1 MPSWGGK
8 NRPLPDTGKRNM
20 LGRQQ
25 DFAAP
30 HKDGRP
36 RRKAAQEGKAAK
48 DTEDPLVKLE
58 RVVEL
63 LDRGLLSVR
72 EYELLKKHILT
83 DLLST
88 ALGWPPTAQDQ
99 GRGGG
104 RPLEDAGSFTAR
116 ARGRSASEVGTGR
129 SQTLEPTVAVEPVQ
143 HGAKVDGGS
152 RRPPAFAAEPLEP
165 ISCSPTAV
173 GATVAVQPHV
183 KVQARTVMA
192 RGRQQ
197 EASKPSA
204 TSPRW
209 AAATR
214 CGVKG
219 PSNDGEG
226 ANTRPP
232 ARGRARGGRKPPS
245 AVHAS
250 FGRGARQGGAEPRC
264 ASRPRPTP
272 ARERPASTVGGH
284 VRQGGFSSERSIRG
298 INNSLQGRSSSIC
311 SQERDA
317 GAALQQGGRPP
328 RQASPERRAWR
339 ATPEQLARC
348 AGMAEFFGWSRPLH
362 ESLPL
367 AGAAL
372 EAGSASEPLGTPV
385 VDVPTQPTFLLGT
398 AVDLHGDAETLRVS
412 VPMQT
417 PGPAPAL
424 APSPGEEKEKIT
436 AMPVAGRRS
445 SGAVGVSASATA
457 AGVAELS
464 GAASAA
470 GGGGELALCHVASA
484 RSFAVRGAL
493 PAGGDSVDGDGGTS
507 GAVAGCEVE
516 AGVTA
521 PRSGPG
527 SLSVRFA
534 QIAAMSVPVE
544 AERASLATDVV
555 RALTAEVVTP
565 DVHRALPVGVAQ
577 SVSSPQTASV
587 SLTHQPELQR
597 AMITSV
603 DSDKAQSHRLQ
614 SSAEATGGSDN
625 GITNLESAGAL
636 LMVAASSPPRAQRIC
651 TLVWVSGWVGVR
663 VCVGEGGGGSR
674 YLGCVSGGVAT
685 VISLGIRSSLGF
697 RFRIRFRVGIRC
709 RTPDRCP
716 GC

>member
-1 MPSWGGK
+1 
-8 NRPLPDTGKRNM
+8 M

-72 EYELLKKHILT
+72 EYELLKQHILT

-129 SQTLEPTVAVEPVQ
+129 SQTLEPTVAVEPAQ

-232 ARGRARGGRKPPS
+232 ARGRARGGRKLPS

-250 FGRGARQGGAEPRC
+250 FGRGARQGGAEPRG

-339 ATPEQLARC
+339 ASPEQLARC
-348 AGMAEFFGWSRPLH
+348 AGMAKFFGWSRPLH

-398 AVDLHGDAETLRVS
+398 AMDLHGDAETLRVS

-445 SGAVGVSASATA
+445 SGAVGVSASETA

-470 GGGGELALCHVASA
+470 GGGGELAGGHVASA

-527 SLSVRFA
+527 SLSVQFA
-534 QIAAMSVPVE
+534 QIAAMSVPVK
-544 AERASLATDVV
+544 AERASLAPDVV

-587 SLTHQPELQR
+587 SLTHQHELQR

-614 SSAEATGGSDN
+614 SSTEATGGSDN
-625 GITNLESAGAL
+625 GMTNLESAGAL
-636 LMVAASSPPRAQRIC
+636 LQQERALIVSQSDVGSQLQQVCEAQVPRRSTASSVDDGGLGGLQRLEIW
-651 TLVWVSGWVGVR
+651 TGKSQAPERFGILLRLWSLLLR
-663 VCVGEGGGGSR
+663 RQGGIILR
-674 YLGCVSGGVAT
+674 L
-685 VISLGIRSSLGF
+685 
-697 RFRIRFRVGIRC
+697 
-709 RTPDRCP
+709 
-716 GC
+716 

>member
-1 MPSWGGK
+1 MQGW
-8 NRPLPDTGKRNM
+8 
-20 LGRQQ
+20 QQ

-30 HKDGRP
+30 CKDGRP

-72 EYELLKKHILT
+72 EYELLKQHILT

-129 SQTLEPTVAVEPVQ
+129 SQTLEPTVAVEPAQ

-173 GATVAVQPHV
+173 GATVAVQSHV

-250 FGRGARQGGAEPRC
+250 FGRGARQGGAEPRG

-272 ARERPASTVGGH
+272 ARERPPSAVSVH
-284 VRQGGFSSERSIRG
+284 SRQGDISSSSLMSLTHL
-298 INNSLQGRSSSIC
+298 NNS
-311 SQERDA
+311 SQSTS
-317 GAALQQGGRPP
+317 
-328 RQASPERRAWR
+328 SPERRAWR
-339 ATPEQLARC
+339 ASPEQLARC
-348 AGMAEFFGWSRPLH
+348 AGMAKFFGWSRPLH

-398 AVDLHGDAETLRVS
+398 AMDLHGDAETLRVS

-424 APSPGEEKEKIT
+424 APSPVEEKEKIT

-445 SGAVGVSASATA
+445 SGAVGVSASETA

-565 DVHRALPVGVAQ
+565 DVHRALPVGVVQ

-587 SLTHQPELQR
+587 SLTHQHELQR

-636 LMVAASSPPRAQRIC
+636 LQQERALIVSQSDVGSQLQQVCEAQVPRRSTASSVDDGGLGGLQRLEIW
-651 TLVWVSGWVGVR
+651 TGKSQAPERFGILLRLWSLLLR
-663 VCVGEGGGGSR
+663 RQGGIILR
-674 YLGCVSGGVAT
+674 L
-685 VISLGIRSSLGF
+685 
-697 RFRIRFRVGIRC
+697 
-709 RTPDRCP
+709 
-716 GC
+716 

>member
-1 MPSWGGK
+1 
-8 NRPLPDTGKRNM
+8 M

-72 EYELLKKHILT
+72 EYELLKQHILT

-250 FGRGARQGGAEPRC
+250 FGRGARQGGAEPRG

-272 ARERPASTVGGH
+272 AREQPPSAVSVH
-284 VRQGGFSSERSIRG
+284 SRQGDISSSSSMSLTHL
-298 INNSLQGRSSSIC
+298 NNS
-311 SQERDA
+311 SQSTS
-317 GAALQQGGRPP
+317 
-328 RQASPERRAWR
+328 SPERRAWR
-339 ATPEQLARC
+339 ASPEQLASATRL
-348 AGMAEFFGWSRPLH
+348 AEFFGWSRPLQK
-362 ESLPL
+362 SPPS

-398 AVDLHGDAETLRVS
+398 AMDLHGDAETLRVS

-445 SGAVGVSASATA
+445 SGAVGVSASETA

-565 DVHRALPVGVAQ
+565 DVHRALPVGVVQ

-587 SLTHQPELQR
+587 SLTHQHELQR

-636 LMVAASSPPRAQRIC
+636 LQQERALIVSQSDVGSQLQQVCEAQVPRRSTASSVDDGGLGGLQRLEIW
-651 TLVWVSGWVGVR
+651 TGKSQAPERFGILLRLWSLLLR
-663 VCVGEGGGGSR
+663 RQGGIILR
-674 YLGCVSGGVAT
+674 L
-685 VISLGIRSSLGF
+685 
-697 RFRIRFRVGIRC
+697 
-709 RTPDRCP
+709 
-716 GC
+716 

>member
-1 MPSWGGK
+1 
-8 NRPLPDTGKRNM
+8 M

-72 EYELLKKHILT
+72 EYELLKQHILT

-129 SQTLEPTVAVEPVQ
+129 SQTLEPTVAVEPAQ

-250 FGRGARQGGAEPRC
+250 FGRGARQGGAEPRG

-339 ATPEQLARC
+339 ATPEQLAWHAR
-348 AGMAEFFGWSRPLH
+348 MAAFFGWSRPLH

-385 VDVPTQPTFLLGT
+385 VDVPTQPPFLLGT
-398 AVDLHGDAETLRVS
+398 AMDLHGDAETLRVS

-445 SGAVGVSASATA
+445 SGAVGVSASETA

-565 DVHRALPVGVAQ
+565 DVHRALPVGVVQ

-587 SLTHQPELQR
+587 SLTHQHELQR

-636 LMVAASSPPRAQRIC
+636 LQQERALIVSQSDVGSQLQQVCEAQVPRRSTASSVDDGGLGGLQRLEIW
-651 TLVWVSGWVGVR
+651 TGKSQAPERFGILLRLWSLLLR
-663 VCVGEGGGGSR
+663 RQGGIILR
-674 YLGCVSGGVAT
+674 L
-685 VISLGIRSSLGF
+685 
-697 RFRIRFRVGIRC
+697 
-709 RTPDRCP
+709 
-716 GC
+716 

>member
-1 MPSWGGK
+1 
-8 NRPLPDTGKRNM
+8 M

-72 EYELLKKHILT
+72 EYELLKQHILT

-129 SQTLEPTVAVEPVQ
+129 SQTLEPTVAVEPAQ

-250 FGRGARQGGAEPRC
+250 FGRGARQGGAEPRG

-339 ATPEQLARC
+339 ATPEQLAWH
-348 AGMAEFFGWSRPLH
+348 AGRAKFFGWSRPLH

-398 AVDLHGDAETLRVS
+398 AMDLHGDAETLRVS

-445 SGAVGVSASATA
+445 SGAVGVSASETA

-470 GGGGELALCHVASA
+470 GGGELALCHVASA

-565 DVHRALPVGVAQ
+565 DVHRALPVGVVQ

-587 SLTHQPELQR
+587 SLTHQHELQR

-636 LMVAASSPPRAQRIC
+636 LQQERALIVSQSDVGSQLQQVCEAQVPRRSTASSVDDGGLGGLQRLEIW
-651 TLVWVSGWVGVR
+651 TGKSQAPERFGILLRLWSLLLR
-663 VCVGEGGGGSR
+663 RQGGIILR
-674 YLGCVSGGVAT
+674 L
-685 VISLGIRSSLGF
+685 
-697 RFRIRFRVGIRC
+697 
-709 RTPDRCP
+709 
-716 GC
+716 

>member
-1 MPSWGGK
+1 
-8 NRPLPDTGKRNM
+8 M

-25 DFAAP
+25 NFAAP

-72 EYELLKKHILT
+72 EYELLKQHILT

-129 SQTLEPTVAVEPVQ
+129 SQTLEPTVAVEPAQ

-152 RRPPAFAAEPLEP
+152 RRPPAFAAAPLEP

-250 FGRGARQGGAEPRC
+250 FGRGARQGGAEPRG

-339 ATPEQLARC
+339 ATPEQLAWY
-348 AGMAEFFGWSRPLH
+348 AGRAKFFGWSRPLH

-398 AVDLHGDAETLRVS
+398 AMDLHGDAETLRVS

-445 SGAVGVSASATA
+445 SGAVGVSASETA

-565 DVHRALPVGVAQ
+565 DVHRALPVGVVQ

-587 SLTHQPELQR
+587 SLTHQHELQR

-636 LMVAASSPPRAQRIC
+636 LQQERALIVSQSDVGSQLQQVCEAQVPRRSTASSVDDGGLGGLQRLEIW
-651 TLVWVSGWVGVR
+651 TGKSQAPERFGILLRLWSLLLR
-663 VCVGEGGGGSR
+663 RQGGIILR
-674 YLGCVSGGVAT
+674 L
-685 VISLGIRSSLGF
+685 
-697 RFRIRFRVGIRC
+697 
-709 RTPDRCP
+709 
-716 GC
+716 

>member
-1 MPSWGGK
+1 
-8 NRPLPDTGKRNM
+8 M

-72 EYELLKKHILT
+72 EYELLKQHILT

-129 SQTLEPTVAVEPVQ
+129 SQTLEPTVAVEPAQ

-250 FGRGARQGGAEPRC
+250 FGRGARQGGAEPRG

-339 ATPEQLARC
+339 ATPEQLAWY
-348 AGMAEFFGWSRPLH
+348 AGRAKFFGWSRPLH

-398 AVDLHGDAETLRVS
+398 AMDLHGDAETLRVS

-445 SGAVGVSASATA
+445 SGAVGVSASETA

-565 DVHRALPVGVAQ
+565 DVHRALPVGVVQ

-587 SLTHQPELQR
+587 SLTHQHELQR

-636 LMVAASSPPRAQRIC
+636 LQQERALIVSQSDVGSQLQQVCEAQVPRRSTASSVDDGGLGGLQRLEIW
-651 TLVWVSGWVGVR
+651 TGKSQAPERFGILLRLWSLLLR
-663 VCVGEGGGGSR
+663 RQGGIILR
-674 YLGCVSGGVAT
+674 L
-685 VISLGIRSSLGF
+685 
-697 RFRIRFRVGIRC
+697 
-709 RTPDRCP
+709 
-716 GC
+716 

>member
-1 MPSWGGK
+1 
-8 NRPLPDTGKRNM
+8 M

-72 EYELLKKHILT
+72 EYELLKQHILT

-129 SQTLEPTVAVEPVQ
+129 SQTLEPTVAVEPAQ

-152 RRPPAFAAEPLEP
+152 RRPPAFAAAPLEP

-250 FGRGARQGGAEPRC
+250 FGRGARQGGAEPRG

-339 ATPEQLARC
+339 ATPEQRARC

-398 AVDLHGDAETLRVS
+398 AMDLHGDAETLRVS

-445 SGAVGVSASATA
+445 SGAVGVSASETA

-544 AERASLATDVV
+544 AERASLATDE
-555 RALTAEVVTP
+555 R
-565 DVHRALPVGVAQ
+565 
-577 SVSSPQTASV
+577 
-587 SLTHQPELQR
+587 
-597 AMITSV
+597 
-603 DSDKAQSHRLQ
+603 
-614 SSAEATGGSDN
+614 
-625 GITNLESAGAL
+625 
-636 LMVAASSPPRAQRIC
+636 
-651 TLVWVSGWVGVR
+651 
-663 VCVGEGGGGSR
+663 
-674 YLGCVSGGVAT
+674 
-685 VISLGIRSSLGF
+685 
-697 RFRIRFRVGIRC
+697 
-709 RTPDRCP
+709 
-716 GC
+716 

>member
-1 MPSWGGK
+1 MQ
-8 NRPLPDTGKRNM
+8 
-20 LGRQQ
+20 GRQQ

-30 HKDGRP
+30 YKDGRP

-72 EYELLKKHILT
+72 EYELLKKHIFT

-152 RRPPAFAAEPLEP
+152 RRPPAFAAAPLEP

-250 FGRGARQGGAEPRC
+250 FGRGARQGGAELRG

-339 ATPEQLARC
+339 ATPEQLAWY
-348 AGMAEFFGWSRPLH
+348 AGRAKFFGWSRPLH

-385 VDVPTQPTFLLGT
+385 VDVPTQPPFLLET
-398 AVDLHGDAETLRVS
+398 AMDLQGYAETLRVS

-424 APSPGEEKEKIT
+424 AP
-436 AMPVAGRRS
+436 
-445 SGAVGVSASATA
+445 VSYTH
-457 AGVAELS
+457 LT
-464 GAASAA
+464 
-470 GGGGELALCHVASA
+470 
-484 RSFAVRGAL
+484 L
-493 PAGGDSVDGDGGTS
+493 PT
-507 GAVAGCEVE
+507 
-516 AGVTA
+516 
-521 PRSGPG
+521 
-527 SLSVRFA
+527 
-534 QIAAMSVPVE
+534 
-544 AERASLATDVV
+544 
-555 RALTAEVVTP
+555 
-565 DVHRALPVGVAQ
+565 
-577 SVSSPQTASV
+577 
-587 SLTHQPELQR
+587 
-597 AMITSV
+597 
-603 DSDKAQSHRLQ
+603 K
-614 SSAEATGGSDN
+614 
-625 GITNLESAGAL
+625 
-636 LMVAASSPPRAQRIC
+636 RI
-651 TLVWVSGWVGVR
+651 V
-663 VCVGEGGGGSR
+663 
-674 YLGCVSGGVAT
+674 
-685 VISLGIRSSLGF
+685 
-697 RFRIRFRVGIRC
+697 
-709 RTPDRCP
+709 
-716 GC
+716 

>member
-1 MPSWGGK
+1 
-8 NRPLPDTGKRNM
+8 M

-72 EYELLKKHILT
+72 EYELLKQHILT

-88 ALGWPPTAQDQ
+88 ALGWPSTAQDQ

-129 SQTLEPTVAVEPVQ
+129 SQTLEPTVAVEPAQ

-173 GATVAVQPHV
+173 GATVAVQSHV

-250 FGRGARQGGAEPRC
+250 FGRGARQGGAEPRG

-272 ARERPASTVGGH
+272 ARERPPSAVSVH
-284 VRQGGFSSERSIRG
+284 SRQGDISSSSSMSLTHL
-298 INNSLQGRSSSIC
+298 NNS
-311 SQERDA
+311 SQSTS
-317 GAALQQGGRPP
+317 
-328 RQASPERRAWR
+328 SPERRAWR
-339 ATPEQLARC
+339 ASPEQLAWY
-348 AGMAEFFGWSRPLH
+348 AGMAKFFGWSRPLH

-398 AVDLHGDAETLRVS
+398 AMDLHGDAETLRVS

-470 GGGGELALCHVASA
+470 GGGGELALGHVASA

-527 SLSVRFA
+527 SLSVQFA
-534 QIAAMSVPVE
+534 QIAAMSVPVK
-544 AERASLATDVV
+544 AERASLAPDVV
-555 RALTAEVVTP
+555 ETLMAEVVTP
-565 DVHRALPVGVAQ
+565 DVQHALPVEVVQ

-587 SLTHQPELQR
+587 SLTHQHELQR
-597 AMITSV
+597 AMITNV
-603 DSDKAQSHRLQ
+603 DSDKAQSHRPK
-614 SSAEATGGSDN
+614 SSAETTGGSDN

-636 LMVAASSPPRAQRIC
+636 LQQERALIVSQSDVGSQLQQVCEAQVPRRSTASSVDDGGLGGLQRLEIW
-651 TLVWVSGWVGVR
+651 TGKSQAPERFGILLRLWSLLLR
-663 VCVGEGGGGSR
+663 RQGGIILR
-674 YLGCVSGGVAT
+674 L
-685 VISLGIRSSLGF
+685 
-697 RFRIRFRVGIRC
+697 
-709 RTPDRCP
+709 
-716 GC
+716 

>member
-1 MPSWGGK
+1 
-8 NRPLPDTGKRNM
+8 M

-63 LDRGLLSVR
+63 LDHGLLSVR
-72 EYELLKKHILT
+72 EYELLKQHIFT

-129 SQTLEPTVAVEPVQ
+129 SQTLEPTVAVEPAQ

-250 FGRGARQGGAEPRC
+250 FGRGARQGGAEPRG

-272 ARERPASTVGGH
+272 ARERPPSAVSVH
-284 VRQGGFSSERSIRG
+284 SRQGDISSSSSMSLTHL
-298 INNSLQGRSSSIC
+298 NNS
-311 SQERDA
+311 SQSTS
-317 GAALQQGGRPP
+317 
-328 RQASPERRAWR
+328 SPERRAWR
-339 ATPEQLARC
+339 ASPEQLAWC
-348 AGMAEFFGWSRPLH
+348 AGMAKFFGWSRPLH

-385 VDVPTQPTFLLGT
+385 VDVPTQPPFLLGT
-398 AVDLHGDAETLRVS
+398 AMDLHGDAETLRVS

-457 AGVAELS
+457 AGVAELR

-527 SLSVRFA
+527 SLSVQFA
-534 QIAAMSVPVE
+534 QIAAMSVLVK
-544 AERASLATDVV
+544 AERASLAPDVV

-565 DVHRALPVGVAQ
+565 DVHRALLVGVVQ

-587 SLTHQPELQR
+587 SLTHQHELQR
-597 AMITSV
+597 AMITNV
-603 DSDKAQSHRLQ
+603 DSDKAQSHRLK

-636 LMVAASSPPRAQRIC
+636 LQQERALIVSQSDVGSQLQQVCEAQVPRRSTASSVDDGGLGGPQRLEIW
-651 TLVWVSGWVGVR
+651 TGKSQAPERFGILLRLWSLLLR
-663 VCVGEGGGGSR
+663 RQGGIILR
-674 YLGCVSGGVAT
+674 L
-685 VISLGIRSSLGF
+685 
-697 RFRIRFRVGIRC
+697 
-709 RTPDRCP
+709 
-716 GC
+716 

>member
-1 MPSWGGK
+1 MQ
-8 NRPLPDTGKRNM
+8 
-20 LGRQQ
+20 GRQQ
-25 DFAAP
+25 DFAVP
-30 HKDGRP
+30 YKDGRP
-36 RRKAAQEGKAAK
+36 RRKASQEGKAAK

-72 EYELLKKHILT
+72 EYELLKQHILT
-83 DLLST
+83 DLLSP

-129 SQTLEPTVAVEPVQ
+129 SQTLEPTVAVEPAQ

-232 ARGRARGGRKPPS
+232 ARGRARGGRRPPS

-250 FGRGARQGGAEPRC
+250 FGRGARQGGAEPRG

-328 RQASPERRAWR
+328 GQASPERRTWR

-398 AVDLHGDAETLRVS
+398 AMDLHGDAETLRVS

-445 SGAVGVSASATA
+445 SGAVGVSASETA

-565 DVHRALPVGVAQ
+565 DVHRALPVGVVQ

-587 SLTHQPELQR
+587 SLTHQHELQR

-603 DSDKAQSHRLQ
+603 DSDKAQSHRLK

-636 LMVAASSPPRAQRIC
+636 LQQERALIVSQSDVGSQLQQVCEAQVPRRSTASSVDDGGLGGLQRLEIW
-651 TLVWVSGWVGVR
+651 TGKSQAPERFGILLRLW
-663 VCVGEGGGGSR
+663 
-674 YLGCVSGGVAT
+674 
-685 VISLGIRSSLGF
+685 SLLL
-697 RFRIRFRVGIRC
+697 
-709 RTPDRCP
+709 
-716 GC
+716 

>member
-1 MPSWGGK
+1 
-8 NRPLPDTGKRNM
+8 M

-72 EYELLKKHILT
+72 EYELLKQHILT

-129 SQTLEPTVAVEPVQ
+129 SQTLEPTVAVEPAQ

-250 FGRGARQGGAEPRC
+250 FGWGARQGGAEPRG

-272 ARERPASTVGGH
+272 ARERPASTVGRH

-339 ATPEQLARC
+339 ASPEQLAWY
-348 AGMAEFFGWSRPLH
+348 AGMAKFFGWSRPLH

-385 VDVPTQPTFLLGT
+385 VDVPTQPPFLLGT
-398 AVDLHGDAETLRVS
+398 AMDLHGDAETLRVS

-445 SGAVGVSASATA
+445 SGAVGVSASETA

-470 GGGGELALCHVASA
+470 GGGGELALGHVASA

-565 DVHRALPVGVAQ
+565 DVHRALPVGVVQ
-577 SVSSPQTASV
+577 SVSSPQNASV
-587 SLTHQPELQR
+587 SLTHQHELQR
-597 AMITSV
+597 AMITNV
-603 DSDKAQSHRLQ
+603 DSDKAQSHRLK

-636 LMVAASSPPRAQRIC
+636 LQQERALIVSQSDVGSQLQQVCEAQVPRRSTASSVDDGGLGGLQRLEIW
-651 TLVWVSGWVGVR
+651 TGKSQAPER
-663 VCVGEGGGGSR
+663 F
-674 YLGCVSGGVAT
+674 
-685 VISLGIRSSLGF
+685 GILLRLCAYSH
-697 RFRIRFRVGIRC
+697 
-709 RTPDRCP
+709 
-716 GC
+716 

>member
-1 MPSWGGK
+1 
-8 NRPLPDTGKRNM
+8 M

-72 EYELLKKHILT
+72 EYELLKQHILT

-129 SQTLEPTVAVEPVQ
+129 SQTLEPTVAVEPAQ

-173 GATVAVQPHV
+173 GATVAVQSHV

-192 RGRQQ
+192 RGTQQ

-219 PSNDGEG
+219 PSNDGAG

-250 FGRGARQGGAEPRC
+250 FGRGARQGGAEPRG

-298 INNSLQGRSSSIC
+298 ASIESVFLRTNSMYGISY
-311 SQERDA
+311 
-317 GAALQQGGRPP
+317 QQ
-328 RQASPERRAWR
+328 RRAS
-339 ATPEQLARC
+339 TELLS
-348 AGMAEFFGWSRPLH
+348 EFFGWSRPLQK
-362 ESLPL
+362 SPPL

-398 AVDLHGDAETLRVS
+398 AMDLHGDAETLRVS

-470 GGGGELALCHVASA
+470 GGGGSSLCVMSRVRAALPSGGLCPLGATQLTVTAAPVARLLGA
-484 RSFAVRGAL
+484 RSRQ
-493 PAGGDSVDGDGGTS
+493 
-507 GAVAGCEVE
+507 
-516 AGVTA
+516 
-521 PRSGPG
+521 G
-527 SLSVRFA
+527 SR
-534 QIAAMSVPVE
+534 
-544 AERASLATDVV
+544 R
-555 RALTAEVVTP
+555 
-565 DVHRALPVGVAQ
+565 HGVA
-577 SVSSPQTASV
+577 
-587 SLTHQPELQR
+587 
-597 AMITSV
+597 
-603 DSDKAQSHRLQ
+603 
-614 SSAEATGGSDN
+614 
-625 GITNLESAGAL
+625 
-636 LMVAASSPPRAQRIC
+636 
-651 TLVWVSGWVGVR
+651 
-663 VCVGEGGGGSR
+663 
-674 YLGCVSGGVAT
+674 LGCCRC
-685 VISLGIRSSLGF
+685 SLRRSLPCQ
-697 RFRIRFRVGIRC
+697 C
-709 RTPDRCP
+709 RWRRSERHWRRMLLER
-716 GC
+716 

>member
-1 MPSWGGK
+1 
-8 NRPLPDTGKRNM
+8 M

-72 EYELLKKHILT
+72 EYELLKQHILT

-129 SQTLEPTVAVEPVQ
+129 SQTLEPTVAVEPAQ

-250 FGRGARQGGAEPRC
+250 FGRGARQGGAEPRG

-398 AVDLHGDAETLRVS
+398 AMDLHGDAETLRVS

-445 SGAVGVSASATA
+445 SGAVGVSASETA

-565 DVHRALPVGVAQ
+565 DVHRALPVGVVQ

-587 SLTHQPELQR
+587 SLTHQHELQR

-636 LMVAASSPPRAQRIC
+636 LQQERALIVSQSDVGSQLQQVCEAQVPRRSTASSVDDGGLGGLQRLEIW
-651 TLVWVSGWVGVR
+651 TGKSQAPERFGILLRLWSLLLR
-663 VCVGEGGGGSR
+663 RQGGIILR
-674 YLGCVSGGVAT
+674 L
-685 VISLGIRSSLGF
+685 
-697 RFRIRFRVGIRC
+697 
-709 RTPDRCP
+709 
-716 GC
+716 

>member
-1 MPSWGGK
+1 
-8 NRPLPDTGKRNM
+8 M

-72 EYELLKKHILT
+72 EYELLKQHILT

-129 SQTLEPTVAVEPVQ
+129 SQTLEPTVAVEPAQ

-250 FGRGARQGGAEPRC
+250 FGRGARQGGAEPRG

-272 ARERPASTVGGH
+272 ARERPPSAVSVH
-284 VRQGGFSSERSIRG
+284 SRQGDISSSSSMSLTHL
-298 INNSLQGRSSSIC
+298 NNS
-311 SQERDA
+311 SQSTS
-317 GAALQQGGRPP
+317 
-328 RQASPERRAWR
+328 SPERRAWR
-339 ATPEQLARC
+339 ASPEQLAWC
-348 AGMAEFFGWSRPLH
+348 AGMAKFFGWSRPLH

-385 VDVPTQPTFLLGT
+385 VDVPTQPPFLLGT
-398 AVDLHGDAETLRVS
+398 AMDLHGDAETLRVS

-565 DVHRALPVGVAQ
+565 DVHRALPVGVVQ

-587 SLTHQPELQR
+587 SLTHQHELQR

-636 LMVAASSPPRAQRIC
+636 LQQERALIVSQSDVGSQLQQVCEAQVPRRSTASSVDDGGLGGLQRLEIW
-651 TLVWVSGWVGVR
+651 TGKSQAPERFGILLRLW
-663 VCVGEGGGGSR
+663 
-674 YLGCVSGGVAT
+674 
-685 VISLGIRSSLGF
+685 SLLL
-697 RFRIRFRVGIRC
+697 
-709 RTPDRCP
+709 
-716 GC
+716 

>member
-1 MPSWGGK
+1 M
-8 NRPLPDTGKRNM
+8 
-20 LGRQQ
+20 
-25 DFAAP
+25 
-30 HKDGRP
+30 
-36 RRKAAQEGKAAK
+36 AK
-48 DTEDPLVKLE
+48 
-58 RVVEL
+58 
-63 LDRGLLSVR
+63 
-72 EYELLKKHILT
+72 
-83 DLLST
+83 
-88 ALGWPPTAQDQ
+88 
-99 GRGGG
+99 
-104 RPLEDAGSFTAR
+104 
-116 ARGRSASEVGTGR
+116 
-129 SQTLEPTVAVEPVQ
+129 
-143 HGAKVDGGS
+143 
-152 RRPPAFAAEPLEP
+152 
-165 ISCSPTAV
+165 
-173 GATVAVQPHV
+173 
-183 KVQARTVMA
+183 
-192 RGRQQ
+192 
-197 EASKPSA
+197 
-204 TSPRW
+204 
-209 AAATR
+209 
-214 CGVKG
+214 
-219 PSNDGEG
+219 
-226 ANTRPP
+226 
-232 ARGRARGGRKPPS
+232 
-245 AVHAS
+245 
-250 FGRGARQGGAEPRC
+250 
-264 ASRPRPTP
+264 
-272 ARERPASTVGGH
+272 
-284 VRQGGFSSERSIRG
+284 
-298 INNSLQGRSSSIC
+298 
-311 SQERDA
+311 
-317 GAALQQGGRPP
+317 
-328 RQASPERRAWR
+328 
-339 ATPEQLARC
+339 
-348 AGMAEFFGWSRPLH
+348 FFGWSRPLH

-398 AVDLHGDAETLRVS
+398 AMDLHGDAETLRVS

-565 DVHRALPVGVAQ
+565 DVHRALPVGVVQ

-587 SLTHQPELQR
+587 SLTHQHELQR

-636 LMVAASSPPRAQRIC
+636 LQQERALIVSQSDVGSQLQQVCEAQVPRRSTASSVDDGGLGGLQRLEIW
-651 TLVWVSGWVGVR
+651 TGKSQRLSALVSSCAYGRYFFDAKVVSS
-663 VCVGEGGGGSR
+663 CAYSH
-674 YLGCVSGGVAT
+674 
-685 VISLGIRSSLGF
+685 
-697 RFRIRFRVGIRC
+697 
-709 RTPDRCP
+709 
-716 GC
+716 

>member
-1 MPSWGGK
+1 
-8 NRPLPDTGKRNM
+8 M

-72 EYELLKKHILT
+72 EYELLKQHILT

-129 SQTLEPTVAVEPVQ
+129 SQTLEPTVAVEPAQ

-250 FGRGARQGGAEPRC
+250 FGRGARQGGAEPRG

-339 ATPEQLARC
+339 ATPEQLAWC
-348 AGMAEFFGWSRPLH
+348 AGMAKFFGWSRPLH

-398 AVDLHGDAETLRVS
+398 AMDLHGDAETLRVS

-445 SGAVGVSASATA
+445 SGAVGVSASETA

-565 DVHRALPVGVAQ
+565 DVHRALPVGVVQ

-587 SLTHQPELQR
+587 SLTHQHELQR

-636 LMVAASSPPRAQRIC
+636 LQQERALIVSQSDVGSQLQQVCEAQVPRRSTASSVDDGGLGGLQRLEIW
-651 TLVWVSGWVGVR
+651 TGKSQAPER
-663 VCVGEGGGGSR
+663 F
-674 YLGCVSGGVAT
+674 
-685 VISLGIRSSLGF
+685 GILLRLSS
-697 RFRIRFRVGIRC
+697 C
-709 RTPDRCP
+709 AYSH
-716 GC
+716 

>member
-1 MPSWGGK
+1 
-8 NRPLPDTGKRNM
+8 M

-72 EYELLKKHILT
+72 EYDLLKQHILT

-88 ALGWPPTAQDQ
+88 ALGRPPTAQDQ

-129 SQTLEPTVAVEPVQ
+129 SQTLEPTVAVEPAQ

-250 FGRGARQGGAEPRC
+250 FGRGARQGGAEPRG

-348 AGMAEFFGWSRPLH
+348 AGMAKFFGWSRPLH

-398 AVDLHGDAETLRVS
+398 AMDLHGDAETLRVS

-445 SGAVGVSASATA
+445 SGAVGVSASETA

-565 DVHRALPVGVAQ
+565 DVHRALPVGVVQ

-587 SLTHQPELQR
+587 SLTHQHELQR

-636 LMVAASSPPRAQRIC
+636 LQQERALIVSQSDVGSQLQQVCEAQVPRRSTASSVDDGGLGGLQRLEIW
-651 TLVWVSGWVGVR
+651 TGKSQAPERFGILLRLWSLLLR
-663 VCVGEGGGGSR
+663 RQGGIILR
-674 YLGCVSGGVAT
+674 L
-685 VISLGIRSSLGF
+685 
-697 RFRIRFRVGIRC
+697 
-709 RTPDRCP
+709 
-716 GC
+716 

>member
-1 MPSWGGK
+1 MPGQ
-8 NRPLPDTGKRNM
+8 
-20 LGRQQ
+20 QQ

-30 HKDGRP
+30 YKDGRP

-72 EYELLKKHILT
+72 EYELLKQHILT

-88 ALGWPPTAQDQ
+88 ALGWPSTAQDQ

-129 SQTLEPTVAVEPVQ
+129 VREVVSSTRTPASVLHAKSQTLEPTVAVEPAQ

-173 GATVAVQPHV
+173 GATVAVQSHV
-183 KVQARTVMA
+183 EVQARTVMA
-192 RGRQQ
+192 RGKQQ

-214 CGVKG
+214 CGAKG
-219 PSNDGEG
+219 PSNVGEG
-226 ANTRPP
+226 AKTRPP

-250 FGRGARQGGAEPRC
+250 FGRGARQGGAEPRG

-272 ARERPASTVGGH
+272 ARERPPSTVGGH
-284 VRQGGFSSERSIRG
+284 VRQDGICSSKSIKE
-298 INNSLQGRSSSIC
+298 INDSLQGIC
-311 SQERDA
+311 SQERLAWCARMADFF
-317 GAALQQGGRPP
+317 GGRARP
-328 RQASPERRAWR
+328 ASLFPVSQEILERNAQW
-339 ATPEQLARC
+339 ADA
-348 AGMAEFFGWSRPLH
+348 FGWSRPLH

-385 VDVPTQPTFLLGT
+385 VDVPTQPPFLLGT
-398 AVDLHGDAETLRVS
+398 AMDLHGDAETLRVS

-424 APSPGEEKEKIT
+424 APSPVEEKEKIT

-470 GGGGELALCHVASA
+470 GGGGELALGHVASA

-527 SLSVRFA
+527 SLSVQFA
-534 QIAAMSVPVE
+534 QIAAMSVPVK
-544 AERASLATDVV
+544 AERASLAPDVV

-565 DVHRALPVGVAQ
+565 DVHRALPVGV
-577 SVSSPQTASV
+577 VSV
-587 SLTHQPELQR
+587 SLTHQHELQR
-597 AMITSV
+597 AMITNV
-603 DSDKAQSHRLQ
+603 DSDKAQWHRLK

-636 LMVAASSPPRAQRIC
+636 LQQERALIVSQSDVGSQLQQVCEAQVHRRSTASSVDDGGLGGLQRVEIW
-651 TLVWVSGWVGVR
+651 TGKSQAPERFGVLLR
-663 VCVGEGGGGSR
+663 LWSLLLRRQGGIILR
-674 YLGCVSGGVAT
+674 L
-685 VISLGIRSSLGF
+685 
-697 RFRIRFRVGIRC
+697 
-709 RTPDRCP
+709 
-716 GC
+716 

>member
-1 MPSWGGK
+1 
-8 NRPLPDTGKRNM
+8 M

-30 HKDGRP
+30 HNDGRP

-72 EYELLKKHILT
+72 EYELLKQHILT

-129 SQTLEPTVAVEPVQ
+129 SQTLEPTVAVEPAQ

-232 ARGRARGGRKPPS
+232 ARGRARGGGKPPS

-250 FGRGARQGGAEPRC
+250 FGRGARQGGAEPRG

-272 ARERPASTVGGH
+272 ARERPPSAVSVH
-284 VRQGGFSSERSIRG
+284 SRQGDISSSSSMSLTHL
-298 INNSLQGRSSSIC
+298 NNS
-311 SQERDA
+311 SQSTS
-317 GAALQQGGRPP
+317 
-328 RQASPERRAWR
+328 SPERRAWR
-339 ATPEQLARC
+339 ASPEQLARC
-348 AGMAEFFGWSRPLH
+348 AGMAKFFGWSRPLH

-398 AVDLHGDAETLRVS
+398 AMDLHGDAETLRVS

-565 DVHRALPVGVAQ
+565 DVHRALPVGVVQ

-587 SLTHQPELQR
+587 SLTHQHELQR

-636 LMVAASSPPRAQRIC
+636 LQQERALIVSQSDVGSQLQQVCEAQVPRRSTASSVDDGGLGGLQRLEIW
-651 TLVWVSGWVGVR
+651 TGKSQAPERFGILLRLWSLLLR
-663 VCVGEGGGGSR
+663 RQGGIILR
-674 YLGCVSGGVAT
+674 L
-685 VISLGIRSSLGF
+685 
-697 RFRIRFRVGIRC
+697 
-709 RTPDRCP
+709 
-716 GC
+716 

>member
-1 MPSWGGK
+1 MPGQ
-8 NRPLPDTGKRNM
+8 
-20 LGRQQ
+20 QQ

-30 HKDGRP
+30 YKDGRP

-72 EYELLKKHILT
+72 EYELLKQHILT
-83 DLLST
+83 DLLSN
-88 ALGWPPTAQDQ
+88 ALGWPSTAQDQ
-99 GRGGG
+99 GRGRG

-129 SQTLEPTVAVEPVQ
+129 VREVVSSTRTPASVLHAKSQTLEPTVAVEPAQ

-173 GATVAVQPHV
+173 GATVAVQSHV
-183 KVQARTVMA
+183 EVQARTVMA
-192 RGRQQ
+192 RGKQQ

-214 CGVKG
+214 CGAKG
-219 PSNDGEG
+219 PSNVGEG
-226 ANTRPP
+226 AKTRPP

-250 FGRGARQGGAEPRC
+250 FGRGARQGEDTKTGWPAAVSGSVARVCLTGAELRGTN
-264 ASRPRPTP
+264 RPQPTP
-272 ARERPASTVGGH
+272 TREQSLPTERVH
-284 VRQGGFSSERSIRG
+284 LKQGDISS
-298 INNSLQGRSSSIC
+298 LTPV
-311 SQERDA
+311 SQEILKMNAQWADA
-317 GAALQQGGRPP
+317 
-328 RQASPERRAWR
+328 
-339 ATPEQLARC
+339 
-348 AGMAEFFGWSRPLH
+348 FGWSRPLH

-372 EAGSASEPLGTPV
+372 EAGPASEPLGTPV
-385 VDVPTQPTFLLGT
+385 VDVPTQPPFLLGT
-398 AVDLHGDAETLRVS
+398 AMDLHGDAETLRVS

-424 APSPGEEKEKIT
+424 APSPVEEKEKIT

-470 GGGGELALCHVASA
+470 GGGGELALGHVASA

-527 SLSVRFA
+527 SLSVQFA
-534 QIAAMSVPVE
+534 QIAAMLVPVK
-544 AERASLATDVV
+544 AKRASLAPDVV

-565 DVHRALPVGVAQ
+565 DVHRALPVGV
-577 SVSSPQTASV
+577 VSV
-587 SLTHQPELQR
+587 SLTHQHELQR
-597 AMITSV
+597 AMITNV
-603 DSDKAQSHRLQ
+603 DSDKAQWHRLK

-636 LMVAASSPPRAQRIC
+636 LQQERALIVSQSDVGSQLQQVCEAQVHRRSTASSVDDGGLGGLQRLEIW
-651 TLVWVSGWVGVR
+651 TGKSQAPERLGVLLR
-663 VCVGEGGGGSR
+663 LWSLLLRRQGGIILR
-674 YLGCVSGGVAT
+674 L
-685 VISLGIRSSLGF
+685 
-697 RFRIRFRVGIRC
+697 
-709 RTPDRCP
+709 
-716 GC
+716 

>member
-1 MPSWGGK
+1 
-8 NRPLPDTGKRNM
+8 M

-72 EYELLKKHILT
+72 EYELLKQHILT

-129 SQTLEPTVAVEPVQ
+129 SQTLEPTVAVEPAQ

-250 FGRGARQGGAEPRC
+250 FGRGARQGGAEPRG

-272 ARERPASTVGGH
+272 AREHRAAFLP
-284 VRQGGFSSERSIRG
+284 
-298 INNSLQGRSSSIC
+298 NGRS
-311 SQERDA
+311 
-317 GAALQQGGRPP
+317 GGLITLCKVDRPP
-328 RQASPERRAWR
+328 SALRREMQEQHSSR
-339 ATPEQLARC
+339 A
-348 AGMAEFFGWSRPLH
+348 
-362 ESLPL
+362 
-367 AGAAL
+367 
-372 EAGSASEPLGTPV
+372 
-385 VDVPTQPTFLLGT
+385 
-398 AVDLHGDAETLRVS
+398 GDR
-412 VPMQT
+412 
-417 PGPAPAL
+417 
-424 APSPGEEKEKIT
+424 
-436 AMPVAGRRS
+436 
-445 SGAVGVSASATA
+445 
-457 AGVAELS
+457 
-464 GAASAA
+464 
-470 GGGGELALCHVASA
+470 
-484 RSFAVRGAL
+484 
-493 PAGGDSVDGDGGTS
+493 
-507 GAVAGCEVE
+507 
-516 AGVTA
+516 
-521 PRSGPG
+521 
-527 SLSVRFA
+527 
-534 QIAAMSVPVE
+534 
-544 AERASLATDVV
+544 
-555 RALTAEVVTP
+555 
-565 DVHRALPVGVAQ
+565 
-577 SVSSPQTASV
+577 
-587 SLTHQPELQR
+587 
-597 AMITSV
+597 
-603 DSDKAQSHRLQ
+603 
-614 SSAEATGGSDN
+614 
-625 GITNLESAGAL
+625 
-636 LMVAASSPPRAQRIC
+636 
-651 TLVWVSGWVGVR
+651 
-663 VCVGEGGGGSR
+663 
-674 YLGCVSGGVAT
+674 
-685 VISLGIRSSLGF
+685 LGI
-697 RFRIRFRVGIRC
+697 
-709 RTPDRCP
+709 
-716 GC
+716 